1 MFEKYT
7 VARKTTTGIGLSNG
21 LGLTR
26 SVGSVAEEPRIG
38 IETGFIPDRQGH
50 E

>member
-1 MFEKYT
+1 MIDKYT
-7 VARKTTTGIGLSNG
+7 VARKATTDITLSNG
-21 LGLTR
+21 LGQTR